1 MFIFTQAYRTVQ
13 RNDECV
19 FMIINCEEVCE
30 MDELRK
36 NEELTEVSF
45 DDIETVEEIVT
56 GSVSG
61 FSNCCF
67 G

>member
-1 MFIFTQAYRTVQ
+1 
-13 RNDECV
+13 
-19 FMIINCEEVCE
+19 